1 MQASNWLRLIVS
13 CSSSHCAISCS
24 FSWCSVRLGVYLGSR
39 LLGIGTRA
47 LIVAAD
53 EDLAVVVIGHGA
65 DALVHTVFCDHIV
78 RQLRGPLQIV
88 RSAGRNVVKLQL
100 LRHAAAEE
108 HDDAVAHLVS
118 RGMERVLIR
127 QADRQAEGIAARHNG
142 DLVDRLLRGQEVCRN
157 AGRARY

>member
-1 MQASNWLRLIVS
+1 M
-13 CSSSHCAISCS
+13 
-24 FSWCSVRLGVYLGSR
+24 
-39 LLGIGTRA
+39 
-47 LIVAAD
+47 
-53 EDLAVVVIGHGA
+53 
-65 DALVHTVFCDHIV
+65 

-157 AGRARY
+157 GVARLVDGRDAPVALDIDKAPFFRPGNDLEDGVLHGLHRNDGQVLPRRNQRGLVE